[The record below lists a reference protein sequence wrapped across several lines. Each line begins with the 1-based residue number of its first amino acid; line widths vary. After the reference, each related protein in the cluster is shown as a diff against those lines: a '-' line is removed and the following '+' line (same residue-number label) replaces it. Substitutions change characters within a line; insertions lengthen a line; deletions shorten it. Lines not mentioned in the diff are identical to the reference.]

1 MTFNS
6 IKEFA
11 LRSFLDPTARSGARL
26 SNSTSA
32 VKHAQRSSAVIG
44 GGSDRSGSD
53 SWSSA
58 FGELAIG
65 CFSIAAIGSAGLITG
80 CSDRGQFE
88 GEPDEP
94 AVIVSE
100 DAGPQ
105 TTKPSTVGSLT
116 IVSQKPP
123 SDLPLAGLSEHWQER
138 FDDGDI
144 AFDQVFRA
152 TQGLGP
158 IYIRQA
164 CASCHAA
171 DARGPGASRK
181 MVKVNDDGVTPAD
194 DQSMFPY
201 GHTIRPQSIDP
212 DTFPGVMEPEPFNGL
227 LLSSRLG
234 PAVFGRGAMEA
245 IEDSEIERLEREQ
258 ATRSDG
264 ISGRIN
270 RVTYESEA
278 NPETEFHAHAKGESG
293 LIGRFGLK
301 ARIATL
307 DEFAADAY
315 QGDMGITSPLR
326 PSELPNPAGATDD
339 GLSGVDVDLDTVNLT
354 GDYVRLLRIPVRTAT
369 SDEGK
374 ALFDQ
379 VQCSACHATGLL
391 TKADYPIPQWANTR
405 VDVYTDMLLH
415 SMGKDLADGIADGG
429 ARGDEWRT
437 APLVGL
443 RHLRGL
449 MHDGRSKTVR
459 AAILAHASDGSEAN
473 ASVDSFN
480 ALTDAEQASL
490 VEFVE
495 SL

>member
-6 IKEFA
+6 IK
-11 LRSFLDPTARSGARL
+11 
-26 SNSTSA
+26 
-32 VKHAQRSSAVIG
+32 AQRAGQPDAEVASRGHRLTNEPTGRSHAGGPHCRGASPVARRERGAHRLTSSFV
-44 GGSDRSGSD
+44 GSL
-53 SWSSA
+53 SWL
-58 FGELAIG
+58 GLAL
-65 CFSIAAIGSAGLITG
+65 FTS
-80 CSDRGQFE
+80 CSDRAPFAAE
-88 GEPDEP
+88 TDAPL
-94 AVIVSE
+94 VVE
-100 DAGPQ
+100 DAGAQ
-105 TTKPSTVGSLT
+105 TAPPSAVGSLT
-116 IVSQKPP
+116 IVTQKPP
-123 SDLPLAGLSEHWQER
+123 PDLPIADLDEHWQER
-138 FDDGDI
+138 FDLGDI

-152 TQGLGP
+152 AQGLGP

-164 CASCHAA
+164 CASCHAS

-181 MVKVNDDGVTPAD
+181 MVKVNEDGVTPAA

-212 DTFPGVMEPEPFNGL
+212 DTFPGVVEPEPFNGL
-227 LLSSRLG
+227 LISSRLG

-245 IEDSEIERLEREQ
+245 IEDAEIERLEREQ

-278 NPETEFHAHAKGESG
+278 NLDTQFHTHAKGDSG

-301 ARIATL
+301 ARITTL

-326 PSELPNPAGATDD
+326 PHELPNPANATDD
-339 GLSGVDVDLDTVNLT
+339 DASGVDIDLDTVNLT
-354 GDYVRLLRIPVRTAT
+354 GDYVRLLRLPTREET
-369 SDEGK
+369 SPEGR

-379 VQCSACHATGLL
+379 VQCSVCHATGLR
-391 TKADYPIPQWANTR
+391 TKANYPIEHWADTR
-405 VDVYTDMLLH
+405 VDVYTDLLLH
-415 SMGKDLADGIADGG
+415 AMGKDLADGIADGG

-437 APLVGL
+437 APLIGI

-459 AAILAHASDGSEAN
+459 AAILAHASEGSEAN
-473 ASVDSFN
+473 ASVASFN
-480 ALTDAEQASL
+480 ELGASEQALL
-490 VEFVE
+490 VAFVE

>member
-1 MTFNS
+1 MTFTS
-6 IKEFA
+6 IKPPPLRVFGFGATKRAGVVA
-11 LRSFLDPTARSGARL
+11 LGCL
-26 SNSTSA
+26 SLAAMGSVS
-32 VKHAQRSSAVIG
+32 VI
-44 GGSDRSGSD
+44 
-53 SWSSA
+53 A
-58 FGELAIG
+58 
-65 CFSIAAIGSAGLITG
+65 G
-80 CSDRGQFE
+80 CSDRAQL
-88 GEPDEP
+88 EP
-94 AVIVSE
+94 AAEAPVVVAE
-100 DAGPQ
+100 ADAGSQ
-105 TTKPSTVGSLT
+105 TPSPMTTGGLT
-116 IVSQKPP
+116 IVSQQPP

-138 FDDGDI
+138 FNDGDV

-164 CASCHAA
+164 CASCHAS

-181 MVKVNDDGVTPAD
+181 MVKVTEDGVTPDA

-212 DTFPGVMEPEPFNGL
+212 DVFPGVVEPEPFNGL
-227 LLSSRLG
+227 LVSSRLG

-245 IEDSEIERLEREQ
+245 ILDSEIERLEREQ
-258 ATRSDG
+258 ATRTDG

-278 NPETEFHAHAKGESG
+278 NPETDFHTHAKGDAG

-339 GLSGVDVDLDTVNLT
+339 GFSGTDIDLDTVNLT
-354 GDYVRLLRIPVRTAT
+354 GDYVRLLRIPARAET
-369 SDEGK
+369 SESGK
-374 ALFDQ
+374 TLFDT
-379 VQCSACHATGLL
+379 VQCSACHAAGLR
-391 TKADYPIPQWANTR
+391 TKSDYPIEQWANTR

-415 SMGKDLADGIADGG
+415 AMGKELADGIADGS

-437 APLVGL
+437 APLLGV

-459 AAILAHASDGSEAN
+459 AAILAHSSEGSEAN
-473 ASVDSFN
+473 GSVDAFN
-480 ALTDAEQASL
+480 ALDASEQAAL
-490 VEFVE
+490 IEFVE